1 MKSCTSSQV
10 DFARNKDE
18 WGVGQRMTWK
28 KYVLTSRER
37 RCAVWIVP
45 STQVRQ
51 RSMMAGD
58 TVWKW
63 PNKSILGEGGG
74 RGNPL
79 SLRKKLMMRTHFQ
92 TVADRS
98 EGGDIQHLLLTW
110 KLASIWMIFFCL
122 HRASICQVWPYSHD
136 ETGVLQ
142 VVRVRLVVV
151 LQVHTQSKL
160 VQGDA
165 RVHLDYEELNF
176 DLATRKVESCFKTH
190 WPSLNNHSKSSGIK
204 QNLRSTSFPPL
215 KLQLRR
221 RVGERL
227 KLDRANL
234 FIGIVRQ
241 TQTQGQTKKVWE
253 ENDTNFKQGQ
263 FDGKQNF
270 WWSSFISTWMS
281 KGNRLKFMV
290 QATS

>member
-18 WGVGQRMTWK
+18 WGVGQRMTSK
-28 KYVLTSRER
+28 KYILTSRER

-74 RGNPL
+74 AWNPL
-79 SLRKKLMMRTHFQ
+79 SLRRKKLMMRTHFQ

-110 KLASIWMIFFCL
+110 KLASIWMIFFWFNQ
-122 HRASICQVWPYSHD
+122 AFICQVWPYSHD
-136 ETGVLQ
+136 ETRVLP
-142 VVRVRLVVV
+142 VCCVGLVVV

-165 RVHLDYEELNF
+165 RVHLDYEELNLKSCDKEGGVVF
-176 DLATRKVESCFKTH
+176 QNSLAILEQSFQILWNQTEPEKHFV
-190 WPSLNNHSKSSGIK
+190 PSTEAATAPSS
-204 QNLRSTSFPPL
+204 
-215 KLQLRR
+215 RR
-221 RVGERL
+221 T
-227 KLDRANL
+227 
-234 FIGIVRQ
+234 
-241 TQTQGQTKKVWE
+241 TQT
-253 ENDTNFKQGQ
+253 
-263 FDGKQNF
+263 
-270 WWSSFISTWMS
+270 WSCKPVHRDS
-281 KGNRLKFMV
+281 
-290 QATS
+290 

>member
-18 WGVGQRMTWK
+18 WGVGQRMTSK
-28 KYVLTSRER
+28 KYVLTSREP

-45 STQVRQ
+45 STQAGQ

-63 PNKSILGEGGG
+63 PNKSILGEGGVK
-74 RGNPL
+74 
-79 SLRKKLMMRTHFQ
+79 SIKFEKKKLMMRTHFQ

-122 HRASICQVWPYSHD
+122 HQASICQVWPYSHD

-165 RVHLDYEELNF
+165 RVHLDYEELNLKSCDKEGGVVF
-176 DLATRKVESCFKTH
+176 QNSLAILEQSFQILSNQTEPEKHFV
-190 WPSLNNHSKSSGIK
+190 PSTEAATAPSS
-204 QNLRSTSFPPL
+204 
-215 KLQLRR
+215 RR
-221 RVGERL
+221 T
-227 KLDRANL
+227 
-234 FIGIVRQ
+234 
-241 TQTQGQTKKVWE
+241 TQT
-253 ENDTNFKQGQ
+253 
-263 FDGKQNF
+263 
-270 WWSSFISTWMS
+270 WSCKPVHRDS
-281 KGNRLKFMV
+281 
-290 QATS
+290 